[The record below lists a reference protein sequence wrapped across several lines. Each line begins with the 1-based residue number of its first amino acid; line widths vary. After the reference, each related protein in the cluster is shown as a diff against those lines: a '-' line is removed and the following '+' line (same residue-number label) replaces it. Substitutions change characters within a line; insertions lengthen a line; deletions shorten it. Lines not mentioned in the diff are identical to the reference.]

1 MLPELLDPLEEPVPE
16 LVPEEELPDE
26 EPELEDPDDEPPDDP
41 LPPGVRSPM
50 PTIALHAEAPAITP
64 SAPTT
69 KKARCIVRHLITR
82 CSVPT
87 LRPAPDRGVR
97 RLR

>member
-1 MLPELLDPLEEPVPE
+1 MPELLVPELLDAPE
-16 LVPEEELPDE
+16 LVPEEVPDDVPDE
-26 EPELEDPDDEPPDDP
+26 VPPDDP
-41 LPPGVRSPM
+41 LPPGVRSPI